1 MSRQFNLKKF
11 LGDNIV
17 TVIFL
22 TLTIIAIPFSN
33 LSLLYIVTN
42 LIDRFARSAFLVFAL
57 ILPIVAGMGAHP
69 EAMEIDEDF
78 LSALELGM
86 PPTGGLGIGLD
97 RLIMAITG
105 STIRQ
110 VLTFPFVKPVGR

>member
-1 MSRQFNLKKF
+1 MDPLIQRSRLAEQSWLAAQ
-11 LGDNIV
+11 GD
-17 TVIFL
+17 
-22 TLTIIAIPFSN
+22 
-33 LSLLYIVTN
+33 
-42 LIDRFARSAFLVFAL
+42 
-57 ILPIVAGMGAHP
+57 P